1 MSTPRKSAPFDI
13 QATRGRSQP
22 SRNPVVDVE
31 VVHRIAKL
39 ELELLD
45 IVHDHY
51 GLDLPAVT
59 SMSITTQR
67 DWKTDDFGPVVEL
80 GSLPEGSGQSVRKL
94 FSRLEAVPTSS
105 GFTEVAGH
113 CNRQVLTFTI
123 TCRFIS
129 K

>member
-22 SRNPVVDVE
+22 SRKPVVDVE

-59 SMSITTQR
+59 SMSIKTQR
-67 DWKTDDFGPVVEL
+67 DRMSEGCGPTAEL
-80 GSLPEGSGQSVRKL
+80 GLFSGGSGQSVRKL
-94 FSRLEAVPTSS
+94 FSRL
-105 GFTEVAGH
+105 
-113 CNRQVLTFTI
+113 
-123 TCRFIS
+123 
-129 K
+129 